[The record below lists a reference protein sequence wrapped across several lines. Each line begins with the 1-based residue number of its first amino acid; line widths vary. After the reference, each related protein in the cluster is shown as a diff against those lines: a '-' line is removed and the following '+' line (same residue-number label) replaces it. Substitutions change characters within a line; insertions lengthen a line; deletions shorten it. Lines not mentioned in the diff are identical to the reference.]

1 MELKI
6 ISGGQTG
13 VDRGA
18 LDAALK
24 AGIEHG
30 GHCPKG
36 RKAEDGAIPALY
48 QLEETWTDK
57 YPPRT
62 AMNIRDA
69 DGTLILVHGRSGF
82 HRSRGTKLTL
92 EMCRKQKKPYLLANP
107 AKLDQVEAVIIW
119 LEELERKQQG
129 VPGWL
134 EELAEEDRPLVINVA
149 GPRESMAPGI
159 HDETVKFLGRVLVRV
174 S

>member
-1 MELKI
+1 MDLKI

-18 LDAALK
+18 LDAAIG

-36 RKAEDGAIPALY
+36 RKAEDGVIPAIY
-48 QLEETWTDK
+48 QLAETSTEQ

-82 HRSRGTKLTL
+82 LKSRGTKLTL

-107 AKLDQVEAVIIW
+107 AKLDQVVEVAAW
-119 LEELERKQQG
+119 LEDLERKHQG

-134 EELAEEDRPLVINVA
+134 PELEEASKPLVINVA
-149 GPRESMAPGI
+149 GPRESKAPGI
-159 HDETVKFLGRVLVRV
+159 HDEIVKFLSMVFERV